1 MTEKASRGLAAIG
14 FVVTLALA
22 ASSIP
27 IVHFYQIYWSRLK
40 SLPAAVAT
48 YEAHH
53 GGRWTPVSRV
63 SPWLTKALIAT
74 EDRTFYSNLG
84 ISFEGIGRALLVD
97 LHTHQFTQGGST
109 LTQQLARDTMLS
121 PVKSFRRKVS
131 EALLALMITRLY
143 SKQEI
148 LTLYLNEV
156 YLGAGSYGI
165 SEASQRYFGVPPKR
179 LNLPEAALIAGLPQ
193 APSAYDPLVHYQAA
207 KARQLEVLNS
217 MVQDHVISR
226 LLARQAY
233 QAPLPFKG
241 SGGA

>member
-1 MTEKASRGLAAIG
+1 MG
-14 FVVTLALA
+14 FALTLVLA

-27 IVHFYQIYWSRLK
+27 IVHFYQVYWTRLK

-48 YEAHH
+48 YEKDH
-53 GGRWTPVSRV
+53 GGRWTPLSRV
-63 SPWLTKALIAT
+63 SPWLTEALIAT

-109 LTQQLARDTMLS
+109 LTQQLVRDTMLS
-121 PVKSFRRKVS
+121 PAKNFRRKIS

-165 SEASQRYFGVPPKR
+165 AQASQRYFGISPMR
-179 LNLPEAALIAGLPQ
+179 LTLPEAALIAGLPQ
-193 APSAYDPLVHYQAA
+193 APSAYDPLVHYRAA
-207 KARQLEVLNS
+207 KIRQDEVLNS

-226 LLARQAY
+226 VIARQAY
-233 QAPLPFKG
+233 QAPLPFKRPA
-241 SGGA
+241 GA